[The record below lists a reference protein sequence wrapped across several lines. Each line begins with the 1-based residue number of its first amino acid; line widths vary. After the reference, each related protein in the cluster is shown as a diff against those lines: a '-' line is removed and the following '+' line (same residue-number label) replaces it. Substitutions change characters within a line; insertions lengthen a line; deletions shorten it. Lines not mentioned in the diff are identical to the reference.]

1 MPTTV
6 DFYLDPGCPW
16 TWLTSRWLVDVAE
29 ERDLQVRWRPFSLA
43 LLNAGRPVPP
53 HLDTPAFR
61 ARSETAGRALRVI
74 TALARAGDDEAAG
87 RFYAAFGRLFHD
99 GDAAADEDAVVAAA
113 AAVGIDPTVLDAAG
127 SDDVGSAIASGLEE
141 ALALAGPD
149 VGSPVLRIDGAAR
162 GFHGPIM
169 SPRITGEAG
178 ARLFDAIA
186 VLQAEPALFEVK
198 RGRST
203 PPAVGGAR

>member
-16 TWLTSRWLVDVAE
+16 TWLTSRWLVDVAD

-43 LLNAGRPVPP
+43 LLNAGRPLPP

-61 ARSETAGRALRVI
+61 ERTATAGRALRVI
-74 TALARAGDDEAAG
+74 TALGQAGEDATAG
-87 RFYAAFGRLFHD
+87 RFYTEFGRRFHD
-99 GDAAADEDAVVAAA
+99 GEEATGDDPVVAAA
-113 AAVGIDPTVLDAAG
+113 TAAG
-127 SDDVGSAIASGLEE
+127 VGAGVTEAAASDEVDTVVASDLEE

-149 VGSPVLRIDGAAR
+149 IGSPVLRIDGARR
-162 GFHGPIM
+162 GFHGPIV

-178 ARLFDAIA
+178 TRLFDAIA
-186 VLQAEPALFEVK
+186 VLQAEPALFELK

-203 PPAVGGAR
+203 PPVLGAVR